1 MRSIAT
7 QEIMFYPFLREF
19 LCKSYIPS
27 QAPSNSM
34 PKRSPTPIVTGPN
47 IACSVKAQHWLTAH
61 GFYSRT
67 LVDAGFDGS
76 IRVRRYLCRSCKRT
90 VSLLPE
96 FALPY
101 LRFSISVLSLF
112 LTARLLQSATLA
124 AAATKAAQTAMP
136 YQRGQFWVRRFHA
149 ADRRPLCGAGG
160 FDRPTGSSQLRPARS
175 GHVAIHR
182 LDRRPP
188 LPVRRSAIPPVGLAG
203 VSRSGRALCRAPLGD
218 ASHLTVPTQLLHGAV
233 DTRGLMLLAQE
244 IFFMDAKAEKIALF
258 RYGLIAPLVLE
269 SLPRGELTR
278 RAQEIA
284 ARHYEIPHSE
294 RTSIS
299 VDTLLEWALRYRNG
313 GFEALAPQAR
323 QDRGKS
329 RTLTPQLADL
339 IERLKRENPHRT
351 GTTLLRELALSS
363 GKNAPGVSASTLYRF
378 LKQRGLSEKQLLAPP
393 AHKKFEAEHSNQIWQ
408 SDMLFGPYVPRPGGG
423 KIQAYLHAT
432 LDDASRLIPHAQF
445 YLSQGLDACLDCLRQ
460 AIAARG
466 LPVRL
471 YVDNAKIYRGQQLA
485 RIAASIG
492 ILVVH
497 TPPYQ
502 PEGRGKIERYFRS
515 VREQFLANLDRKQ
528 TLSLEDLNER
538 LWAWI
543 DNAYHRTEHSSLG
556 TTPLV
561 RWQRDIE
568 HVRQLPPATDL
579 RRLFFHRLNRLV
591 RRDCTFLLQNC
602 YYEAP
607 PQLVGETIQVRF
619 DPLDAVSVEIYFQGK
634 PQGMARLVDPVIN
647 GQLPSDKP
655 SKAAAPEPTGIN
667 FVDLLIK
674 KKDEEEPPW

>member
-1 MRSIAT
+1 
-7 QEIMFYPFLREF
+7 
-19 LCKSYIPS
+19 
-27 QAPSNSM
+27 
-34 PKRSPTPIVTGPN
+34 
-47 IACSVKAQHWLTAH
+47 
-61 GFYSRT
+61 
-67 LVDAGFDGS
+67 
-76 IRVRRYLCRSCKRT
+76 
-90 VSLLPE
+90 
-96 FALPY
+96 
-101 LRFSISVLSLF
+101 
-112 LTARLLQSATLA
+112 
-124 AAATKAAQTAMP
+124 
-136 YQRGQFWVRRFHA
+136 
-149 ADRRPLCGAGG
+149 
-160 FDRPTGSSQLRPARS
+160 
-175 GHVAIHR
+175 
-182 LDRRPP
+182 
-188 LPVRRSAIPPVGLAG
+188 
-203 VSRSGRALCRAPLGD
+203 
-218 ASHLTVPTQLLHGAV
+218 
-233 DTRGLMLLAQE
+233 
-244 IFFMDAKAEKIALF
+244 MDAKAEKVALF

-294 RTSIS
+294 RTSVS

-323 QDRGKS
+323 QDRGQS
-329 RTLTPQLADL
+329 RTITPQLADL

-363 GKNAPGVSASTLYRF
+363 GKNEPAISASTLYRF

-408 SDMLFGPYVPRPGGG
+408 SDMLFGPYVQRPGGG

-445 YLSQGLDACLDCLRQ
+445 YTSQGLDACLDCLRQ

-471 YVDNAKIYRGQQLA
+471 YMDNAKIYRGQQLA

-543 DNAYHRTEHSSLG
+543 DNAYHRTEHSASGDHPAGALAARHRAYPATAAGHRSAPSLLSSPESPG
-556 TTPLV
+556 APRLHLPAAKPLL
-561 RWQRDIE
+561 RSPAATGRRNRRSALRSARLRLRRNLFPGEIAGRGAAGRSRRQRP
-568 HVRQLPPATDL
+568 VPSPKPVPPA
-579 RRLFFHRLNRLV
+579 
-591 RRDCTFLLQNC
+591 
-602 YYEAP
+602 
-607 PQLVGETIQVRF
+607 
-619 DPLDAVSVEIYFQGK
+619 S
-634 PQGMARLVDPVIN
+634 
-647 GQLPSDKP
+647 
-655 SKAAAPEPTGIN
+655 PEPTGIN
-667 FVDLLIK
+667 FVELLHDQK
-674 KKDEEEPPW
+674 DDEEESVPW